1 MAGFLGRGRVII
13 VFDYVIRCSHTA
25 VACAESRSRLPSL
38 ESSLMSWLA
47 SSRPYFLLLNS
58 TRRQLF
64 SFSFR
69 PRFPRDLSAPQGLR
83 NARLQSGAV
92 PSFREQVARTSP
104 VPCFADAVKHPQ
116 IGKHV
121 IVC

>member
-1 MAGFLGRGRVII
+1 VGGFFGRRGRV
-13 VFDYVIRCSHTA
+13 VFDYVIGCSHTWYA
-25 VACAESRSRLPSL
+25 SESPVASSASES

-47 SSRPYFLLLNS
+47 SSRSYFLLLNS
-58 TRRQLF
+58 TRRQF
-64 SFSFR
+64 SFSLR
-69 PRFPRDLSAPQGLR
+69 PRFPRGLSVPQRLR
-83 NARLQSGAV
+83 NAPLESGAV

-104 VPCFADAVKHPQ
+104 VPRFADAVRHPE

>member
-1 MAGFLGRGRVII
+1 
-13 VFDYVIRCSHTA
+13 
-25 VACAESRSRLPSL
+25 
-38 ESSLMSWLA
+38 MSWLA
-47 SSRPYFLLLNS
+47 SSRPYFLLLHS
-58 TRRQLF
+58 TRRQF

-69 PRFPRDLSAPQGLR
+69 PRLPRDLSIPQRLR

-104 VPCFADAVKHPQ
+104 VPSFADAVKHPE
-116 IGKHV
+116 IGKHI